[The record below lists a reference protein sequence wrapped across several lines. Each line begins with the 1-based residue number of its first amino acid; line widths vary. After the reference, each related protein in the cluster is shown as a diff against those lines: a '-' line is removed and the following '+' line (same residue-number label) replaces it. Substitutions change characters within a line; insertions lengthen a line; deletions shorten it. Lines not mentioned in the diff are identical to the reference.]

1 MQQFPLL
8 SVLPLCDAGD
18 DVNQKLAIPLLI
30 AELKVQ
36 GLVIHAVMDMLHQL
50 LVQDVIIVKDVIL
63 TADVILLLPF
73 VSHYIFV
80 LLLTEV
86 LGQVIADDD
95 LMDGVIG
102 GGHLVRER
110 RGGITLARD

>member
-8 SVLPLCDAGD
+8 PVLPLCDAGD
-18 DVNQKLAIPLLI
+18 DVYQELAIPLLI

-36 GLVIHAVMDMLHQL
+36 GVVIHAVMDMLHQL
-50 LVQDVIIVKDVIL
+50 LFQDVIIINDVIL
-63 TADVILLLPF
+63 TADVIILLPYA
-73 VSHYIFV
+73 SHYIFV

-95 LMDGVIG
+95 LMDRVS
-102 GGHLVRER
+102 GGHLGGER

>member
-8 SVLPLCDAGD
+8 PVLPLCNAGD
-18 DVNQKLAIPLLI
+18 DIHQKLAIPLLI
-30 AELKVQ
+30 AKLKVQ
-36 GLVIHAVMDMLHQL
+36 GVVIHAVMDMLHQL
-50 LVQDVIIVKDVIL
+50 LVQDVIIDKDVIL
-63 TADVILLLPF
+63 TEDSILLLPF

-95 LMDGVIG
+95 LMDGVIS
-102 GGHLVRER
+102 GGHFSRES